1 MNYLSIVIALLLSVA
16 TTLAQSRQGDRRQFS
31 PEEWRLQLEAYLLKE
46 TDLTKEEGQKVF
58 PIVHDMHEEQ
68 RKITIRNHEAI
79 KKTKQ
84 SNLSECE
91 YKCIVQSVCHNE
103 VEQKKVA
110 ETYLNKM
117 ATVVSWKKVYQ
128 IGAALYRFRME
139 ALSQLKPRQNDK
151 DKKK

>member
-1 MNYLSIVIALLLSVA
+1 MKFLSIVLALLLSVA
-16 TTLAQSRQGDRRQFS
+16 TASAQSRQGERRKFS
-31 PEEWRLQLEAYLLKE
+31 PEDWRQQLEAYILKE
-46 TDLTKEEGQKVF
+46 TDITKEEGQKVF
-58 PIVHDMHEEQ
+58 PIIHEMHEEQ
-68 RKITIRNHEAI
+68 RKITMRSHDSI

-91 YKCIVQSVCHNE
+91 YKCIVQSVCRNE

-110 ETYLNKM
+110 EAYLTKM

-128 IGAALYRFRME
+128 IGLALYRFRME
-139 ALSQLKPRQNDK
+139 ALSKFMPRSNDK